1 MIGKVIYELLRLRM
15 WERIP
20 KLPRGMLSARYE
32 QIGREDRR
40 VIARLGARDP
50 RGVEVVLKRTKA
62 ADVNELVSR
71 LDHFTPRRRVMR
83 RLNKMIDR
91 LTYGTRSHP
100 HGRALMIDRR
110 AARRSNDAEILRRVR
125 AAAEM
130 FNPKESR

>member
-1 MIGKVIYELLRLRM
+1 MIGKIIYELLRLRM

-32 QIGREDRR
+32 QLGRDDRR

-50 RGVEVVLKRTKA
+50 RGVSVALKRAKA

-71 LDHFTPRRRVMR
+71 LDHFTPRRRIMR

-91 LTYGTRSHP
+91 LTYGTRAHP
-100 HGRALMIDRR
+100 HGRQLMLDRR
-110 AARRSNDAEILRRVR
+110 AARRSNDVEIMRRVK
-125 AAAEM
+125 AAVELFGKDAIQ
-130 FNPKESR
+130 